1 MRVTDRANS
10 AGHDR
15 PRCGQDI
22 WPGEPAKLAL
32 SGPLKGQPPWVREAG
47 RQVVGFSLVRSWAVA
62 YSGEV
67 AQLARKVSASWDGE
81 PGSAVKVISVWPG
94 SAVSSSPS

>member
-10 AGHDR
+10 AGRDR

-22 WPGEPAKLAL
+22 GPG
-32 SGPLKGQPPWVREAG
+32 GPRNSPWAAHYATARWEREAG

-62 YSGEV
+62 CSGEV
-67 AQLARKVSASWDGE
+67 AQLARKLSASWDGE